1 MKGLLETANNEDIS
15 KEVKMD
21 ILQRSLIKLAEIQK
35 KHARSLAVL
44 VIIFTIILGIGLKD
58 LTINSDFRKEM
69 PKQLPIFALNDRIA
83 DKFGGEDT
91 VVIAV
96 QIDDSVDLKN
106 AVRDIRDP
114 RVIQS
119 LIFLDEELR
128 NEAAIISVA
137 SPASLFRGKET
148 VTTQD
153 VTTTLNSPQAD
164 AFFSRDFKMAL
175 MYITADI
182 GSGEEQI
189 QNFDKLIQNR
199 IDHTPKPPGIKFGIT
214 GGPTLRMTI
223 FDLLKSDA
231 VFTLLVAAGIILL
244 LLFVMEG
251 SYTQGILVFAPLSL
265 GLIWTMGTLG
275 WLGIPLSVATV
286 GLSSMILGLGVEYG
300 VFVLS
305 RYNEERAKNNSQLDS
320 MKTTVFGIGSAVI
333 GSGLTTIVGFG
344 VLSFS
349 SVPMIQHL
357 GQTLALGIAF
367 CLLAA
372 LFVNPVFI
380 LLEEEYEYWNTHRKL
395 EKLAAKKGSQVLRGM

>member
-1 MKGLLETANNEDIS
+1 
-15 KEVKMD
+15 MD

-83 DKFGGEDT
+83 DKFGGEDM

-128 NEAAIISVA
+128 NEATIISVA
-137 SPASLFRGKET
+137 SPASLFRGKEP
-148 VTTQD
+148 VTPQEITK
-153 VTTTLNSPQAD
+153 TLNNPQAN
-164 AFFSRDFKMAL
+164 AFFSRNFKMAL

-189 QNFDKLIQNR
+189 QNFDKLLQNR
-199 IDHTPKPPGIKFGIT
+199 IDHTPKPPGVKFGIT

-380 LLEEEYEYWNTHRKL
+380 LLEEEYEYWNTHRKF

>member
-1 MKGLLETANNEDIS
+1 
-15 KEVKMD
+15 MD

-83 DKFGGEDT
+83 DKFGGEDM

-128 NEAAIISVA
+128 NEATIISVA

-153 VTTTLNSPQAD
+153 VTRTLNSPQAN
-164 AFFSRDFKMAL
+164 AFFSRNFKMAL

-199 IDHTPKPPGIKFGIT
+199 IDHTPKPPGVKFGIT

-380 LLEEEYEYWNTHRKL
+380 LLEEEFEYWNTQKKL
-395 EKLAAKKGSQVLRGM
+395 EKLAAKKGRQVLRGM

>member
-1 MKGLLETANNEDIS
+1 
-15 KEVKMD
+15 MD
-21 ILQRSLIKLAEIQK
+21 PLQKSLVRLAEMQR
-35 KHARSLAVL
+35 KHAKLLALL
-44 VIIFTIILGIGLKD
+44 VIIFTIVLGFGLKD

-69 PKQLPIFALNDRIA
+69 PKDLPIFALNDRISA
-83 DKFGGEDT
+83 KFGGEDT

-96 QIDDSVDLKN
+96 QIDDSVDLKS

-119 LIFLDEELR
+119 LIFLDGVLR
-128 NEAAIISVA
+128 DESSITSVT
-137 SPASLFRGKET
+137 SPATFFRGKSE
-148 VTTQD
+148 VTPEEITQ
-153 VTTTLNSPQAD
+153 TLSNPQAN
-164 AFFSRDFKMAL
+164 AFFSRNYKMTL
-175 MYITADI
+175 MYVTADV

-189 QNFDKLIQNR
+189 KTFDDLIQKR
-199 IDHTPKPPGIKFGIT
+199 IDYTPKPPGVKFGIT

-231 VFTLLVAAGIILL
+231 VYTLIVAAVIILL

-251 SYTQGILVFAPLSL
+251 SYTRGLLVFAPLSL

-300 VFVLS
+300 VFMLS
-305 RYNEERAKNNSQLDS
+305 RYNEERAKNFGQLDS
-320 MKTTVFGIGSAVI
+320 LRTTVRGIGAAII
-333 GSGLTTIVGFG
+333 GSGLTVIVGFG
-344 VLSFS
+344 VLAFAT
-349 SVPMIQHL
+349 VPMIQHL
-357 GQTLALGIAF
+357 GETLALGIAY

-380 LLEEEYEYWNTHRKL
+380 LLEEDYEYWNTHRKL
-395 EKLAAKKGSQVLRGM
+395 EKLAAKKEIHIQRGR

>member
-1 MKGLLETANNEDIS
+1 
-15 KEVKMD
+15 
-21 ILQRSLIKLAEIQK
+21 
-35 KHARSLAVL
+35 
-44 VIIFTIILGIGLKD
+44 
-58 LTINSDFRKEM
+58 
-69 PKQLPIFALNDRIA
+69 
-83 DKFGGEDT
+83 
-91 VVIAV
+91 
-96 QIDDSVDLKN
+96 
-106 AVRDIRDP
+106 
-114 RVIQS
+114 
-119 LIFLDEELR
+119 
-128 NEAAIISVA
+128 
-137 SPASLFRGKET
+137 
-148 VTTQD
+148 
-153 VTTTLNSPQAD
+153 
-164 AFFSRDFKMAL
+164 
-175 MYITADI
+175 
-182 GSGEEQI
+182 
-189 QNFDKLIQNR
+189 
-199 IDHTPKPPGIKFGIT
+199 
-214 GGPTLRMTI
+214 MTI
-223 FDLLKSDA
+223 FDLLKNDA

-380 LLEEEYEYWNTHRKL
+380 LLEEDYEYWNTQKKL
-395 EKLAAKKGSQVLRGM
+395 EKLAAKKENQVLRGM

>member
-1 MKGLLETANNEDIS
+1 
-15 KEVKMD
+15 MD
-21 ILQRSLIKLAEIQK
+21 PLQKSLVRLAEMQR
-35 KHARSLAVL
+35 KHAKLLAVL
-44 VIIFTIILGIGLKD
+44 VIIFTIVLGIGLKD

-69 PKQLPIFALNDRIA
+69 PKDLPIFALNDRISS
-83 DKFGGEDT
+83 KFGGEDT

-96 QIDDSVDLKN
+96 QIDESVDLKS

-119 LIFLDEELR
+119 LIFMDGMLRDESS
-128 NEAAIISVA
+128 ITSVT
-137 SPASLFRGKET
+137 SPATFFRGKS
-148 VTTQD
+148 D
-153 VTTTLNSPQAD
+153 VTPEEITQTLRNPAAN
-164 AFFSRDFKMAL
+164 AFFSRNYKMTL
-175 MYITADI
+175 MYVTADI

-189 QNFDKLIQNR
+189 KSFDEFIQKR
-199 IDHTPKPPGIKFGIT
+199 IDYTPKPPGVKFGIT

-231 VFTLLVAAGIILL
+231 VYTLIVAAVIILL
-244 LLFVMEG
+244 LLFIMEG

-305 RYNEERAKNNSQLDS
+305 RYNEERAKKNSQLDS
-320 MKTTVFGIGSAVI
+320 MKTTVYGIGSAVI

-349 SVPMIQHL
+349 TVPMIQHL
-357 GQTLALGIAF
+357 GQTLALGIAY

-395 EKLAAKKGSQVLRGM
+395 ENLAAKKEIHVQRGM